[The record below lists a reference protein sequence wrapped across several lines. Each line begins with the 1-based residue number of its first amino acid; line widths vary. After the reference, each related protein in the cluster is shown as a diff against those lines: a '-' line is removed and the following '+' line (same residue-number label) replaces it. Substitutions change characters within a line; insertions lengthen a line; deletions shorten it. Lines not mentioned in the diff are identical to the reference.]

1 MEAEIKEAINRVS
14 QSDYGSEALDILYN
28 AAHFSSGKMRAGMFV
43 HLVSDPIRLNAA
55 LRLLSQHSLVDLADI
70 ESTFTIKSSIQ
81 RLVRKIL
88 KKQKRQMAVL
98 QEALFV
104 AFCNVRDKNCLNHI
118 MAILRHAS
126 EYEELIET
134 MIGFPIFLMD
144 KLFKENNH
152 CKAYAIA
159 NSTMELFTKT
169 FSHQHSMI
177 VRLQIELA
185 KFFLIHLKYS
195 DRSKGIEILLRHQR
209 QIVEF
214 DFPYDVNYA
223 DPAIDFLILM
233 ELIIKLQQLLMKF
246 DTLHSAAAEGNLS
259 KNNNFIGSGT
269 GVNLEDTNA
278 RTPLHEACEQGRLSA
293 VELLL
298 TKGAMYD
305 VKDALNKTPL
315 QICSNEEVRELLIS
329 VKNAFKIVKAG
340 RTKRLSELISEHP
353 VIVNAQDSSGHNLLH
368 QASWKCNTAAAQLL
382 LDVGVDPTHVSVE
395 GRTPLHVA
403 ASKKC
408 VGIVEMFLQ
417 SVHCKKLQDFVD
429 AKIPDQGTTALHIAA
444 EKGDVEM
451 MQCLL
456 KHGASFDIR
465 NNRKETPRM
474 FSKKESTR
482 NLLDLIERC
491 FLDVNK
497 GNSEVVS
504 ELQKVKPEEC
514 WAIMNARDTQNH
526 TLLQAAVM
534 NKQKTIA
541 RDLIK
546 IIQEAEHY
554 LKRNTLLRKTN

>member
-1 MEAEIKEAINRVS
+1 MEAELKEAINRVS
-14 QSDYGSEALDILYN
+14 QSDYGSEALDILYA
-28 AAHFSSGKMRAGMFV
+28 AAHFSTENMRAGMFV
-43 HLVSDPIRLNAA
+43 HFVSDPIRLNAA
-55 LRLLSQHSLVDLADI
+55 LQLLSQHSLVDLMDS
-70 ESTFTIKSSIQ
+70 ESTFTIKSPVQ

-88 KKQKRQMAVL
+88 KEQKKQMAVL
-98 QEALFV
+98 EEALFV
-104 AFCNVRDKNCLNHI
+104 VFSHMRDKTCLNHI

-126 EYEELIET
+126 EYDELIES

-144 KLFKENNH
+144 SSFKENNRS
-152 CKAYAIA
+152 KAYAIA
-159 NSTMELFTKT
+159 NSTMELFIKT
-169 FSHQHSMI
+169 FSHQHSVT

-185 KFFLIHLKYS
+185 KLFFAHIKYS
-195 DRSKGIEILLRHQR
+195 NQSKGVEILLRYQR
-209 QIVEF
+209 QIIELDNEYDAPNADLAT
-214 DFPYDVNYA
+214 DF
-223 DPAIDFLILM
+223 IILNQ
-233 ELIIKLQQLLMKF
+233 LIIKLQQLLMKF
-246 DTLHSAAAEGNLS
+246 NTLHSAAAEGNLS
-259 KNNNFIGSGT
+259 KINNFIERGT
-269 GVNLEDTNA
+269 DVNLEDTNA

-340 RTKRLSELISEHP
+340 RTERLSELISEHP

-408 VGIVEMFLQ
+408 VGIVQIFLQ
-417 SVHCKKLQDFVD
+417 SVHGKKLQDFVD

-444 EKGDVEM
+444 GKGDVEM
-451 MQCLL
+451 MKCLL
-456 KHGASFDIR
+456 KHGAAFDIR
-465 NNRKETPRM
+465 NNNGETPRM
-474 FSKKESTR
+474 SSKNESAHH
-482 NLLDLIERC
+482 LLDLIERC
-491 FLDVNK
+491 FLGVSK
-497 GNSEVVS
+497 GNREVVC
-504 ELQKVKPEEC
+504 ELRKVKPEEC
-514 WAIMNARDTQNH
+514 LAIMNARDTQNH

-541 RDLIK
+541 SDLIK
-546 IIQEAEHY
+546 IIQEAKHY
-554 LKRNTLLRKTN
+554 